1 MELYDMEIGM
11 FHYLH
16 ALVLNESRSE
26 EGKKNKAAEELQ
38 DQMEGS

>member
-1 MELYDMEIGM
+1 MELYDMDIGI

-26 EGKKNKAAEELQ
+26 AGKEAKAGETLQ
-38 DQMEGS
+38 DEMEGL